1 MFLQIFPVLDLLST
15 KMAAYLNIQ
24 KIPIISSVSIF
35 FFPVA
40 FAVLLVN
47 LVKNLSFGILFAFSV
62 TVHQFYFT
70 LYSDTGL
77 IHCFMSN
84 SILYKQ
90 NLIKHIL

>member
-24 KIPIISSVSIF
+24 KISIVSSVSI

-47 LVKNLSFGILFAFSV
+47 LVRNLSFGILFAFSV

-77 IHCFMSN
+77 IQCFMSN